1 MMVTSLPLMFM
12 IWLTFR
18 VRWQEVQ
25 VSWVEAMFLVG
36 ALVLFGWGLTTYIR
50 HYRAR
55 ERVRDGWTAEQV
67 TGLQLNRLMVHG
79 CLVLHDLPA
88 DGFNIDHVV
97 VAPRGV
103 YAVETKSFRKP
114 QQAVEGENYRV
125 SFDGRALRFPD
136 FVEAGAPAQAERYAG
151 WLDRA
156 LRDAGFD
163 VPVIPA
169 LALPGWLIDQAEET
183 WRSAKV
189 KVFSPMGNG
198 ASFMAKNI
206 VRIDAA
212 QRSAIAQAL
221 ALRFPKIEG

>member
-1 MMVTSLPLMFM
+1 
-12 IWLTFR
+12 R

-25 VSWVEAMFLVG
+25 VSWAEAMFLVG

-169 LALPGWLIDQAEET
+169 LALPGWLI
-183 WRSAKV
+183 
-189 KVFSPMGNG
+189 
-198 ASFMAKNI
+198 
-206 VRIDAA
+206 
-212 QRSAIAQAL
+212 
-221 ALRFPKIEG
+221 